1 MKVIDITDKL
11 NFAEKPKIRIRDVDI
26 TINNSAVAM
35 LRIMPKLSKK
45 EELDMN
51 DILESIDILV
61 PETEMQKLEQLDL
74 SFEDFMV
81 FIESAIMLIRGGDDD
96 EGEAQTRTTT

>member
-1 MKVIDITDKL
+1 
-11 NFAEKPKIRIRDVDI
+11 
-26 TINNSAVAM
+26 
-35 LRIMPKLSKK
+35 
-45 EELDMN
+45 MN
-51 DILESIDILV
+51 DILESINLLV